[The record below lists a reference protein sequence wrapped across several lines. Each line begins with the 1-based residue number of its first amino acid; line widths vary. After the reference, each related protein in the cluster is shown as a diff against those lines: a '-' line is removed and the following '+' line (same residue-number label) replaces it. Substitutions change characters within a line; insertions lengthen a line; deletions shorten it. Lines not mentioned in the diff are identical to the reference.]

1 MINPSDIAAR
11 REALL
16 AEITTLAA
24 DAGRS
29 PQSIKL
35 VAVSKRQP
43 EERLAEALVRCS
55 PTRRP
60 RLWPCLT

>member
-43 EERLAEALVRCS
+43 EERLA
-55 PTRRP
+55 
-60 RLWPCLT
+60 